1 MPIANAISQ
10 PSASVAQLTA
20 CPHSYINAP
29 NRLVIISG
37 QTMQIQGRD
46 VSMRIQQGHA
56 LLPDTRR
63 FAHKGS
69 VFELITRATS
79 FCDPHPAFSAAISV
93 QFTVAWASGDSAR
106 QPHWPSTG

>member
-1 MPIANAISQ
+1 
-10 PSASVAQLTA
+10 
-20 CPHSYINAP
+20 
-29 NRLVIISG
+29 
-37 QTMQIQGRD
+37 
-46 VSMRIQQGHA
+46 MRIQQGHA

-93 QFTVAWASGDSAR
+93 QFTVAAVSSDSACET
-106 QPHWPSTG
+106 HWPSTGRAQKL